1 MALRKCQAPSCANN
15 LPAGATARAKYC
27 SGACRERARYA
38 RQNGNVATLSVA
50 TSPSEPDAPG
60 SAPEVSGS
68 RREALERAV
77 SRLERLLD
85 ESDPRSAAP
94 LNKEYRETLRE
105 LEALSAAEQQEG
117 RDRDSRNRERRPFSA
132 SAI

>member
-1 MALRKCQAPSCANN
+1 MPLRKCQGPSCTNT

-38 RQNGNVATLSVA
+38 RANGEAPVPLAVVRDA
-50 TSPSEPDAPG
+50 SPEPPTVLRP
-60 SAPEVSGS
+60 SS
-68 RREALERAV
+68 RLASLEAAAA
-77 SRLERLLD
+77 RLERLLD
-85 ESDPRSAAP
+85 EADPRSAAP

-105 LEALSAAEQQEG
+105 IEALSASGQEG
-117 RDRDSRNRERRPFSA
+117 QGADSRSRTRRPFNA

>member
-1 MALRKCQAPSCANN
+1 METRPSTPTR
-15 LPAGATARAKYC
+15 LESLQGAA
-27 SGACRERARYA
+27 
-38 RQNGNVATLSVA
+38 
-50 TSPSEPDAPG
+50 
-60 SAPEVSGS
+60 
-68 RREALERAV
+68 

-105 LEALSAAEQQEG
+105 IEALSASGQEG
-117 RDRDSRNRERRPFSA
+117 QGADSHSRTRRPFNA